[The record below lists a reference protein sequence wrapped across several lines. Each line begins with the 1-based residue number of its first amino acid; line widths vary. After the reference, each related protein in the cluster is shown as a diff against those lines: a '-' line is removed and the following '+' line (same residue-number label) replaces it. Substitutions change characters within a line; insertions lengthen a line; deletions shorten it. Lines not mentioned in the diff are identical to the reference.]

1 MYVTRFINQNAIP
14 LCSLCVV
21 CDQEVQPRHHA
32 LECES
37 CFQWQHRLC
46 NTGESEQRNFT
57 HLIRCQTMKVKP
69 YIIIKHVK
77 KAC

>member
-1 MYVTRFINQNAIP
+1 MSQD
-14 LCSLCVV
+14 SLIKMPFPCVV

-46 NTGESEQRNFT
+46 NTGESEQKFNTF
-57 HLIRCQTMKVKP
+57 HQVSNNESEAILEV
-69 YIIIKHVK
+69 
-77 KAC
+77 

>member
-1 MYVTRFINQNAIP
+1 MTPRIKRGAMSQD
-14 LCSLCVV
+14 SLIKMPFPCVS
-21 CDQEVQPRHHA
+21 DQEIRPRHHA

-69 YIIIKHVK
+69 YI
-77 KAC
+77 